1 MARYVRQSYHD
12 EYREGGWV
20 IPHFILT
27 KSILR
32 FPPDSRG
39 MCREMLCSGI
49 STKEG
54 LGYIRIPK
62 IFKNTLRLWIDNQN
76 SMGYTLS
83 KIKDKETPQMT
94 KSYKIAE
101 EIAKEIVKTRN
112 AKYKALKEKDLESY
126 DKFNALSM
134 SLEEALERFGYRV
147 FLEYGD
153 SPMLLR
159 EGRVAFEVI
168 GASISEVLK

>member
-1 MARYVRQSYHD
+1 
-12 EYREGGWV
+12 
-20 IPHFILT
+20 
-27 KSILR
+27 
-32 FPPDSRG
+32 
-39 MCREMLCSGI
+39 
-49 STKEG
+49 
-54 LGYIRIPK
+54 
-62 IFKNTLRLWIDNQN
+62 
-76 SMGYTLS
+76 
-83 KIKDKETPQMT
+83 MT

-101 EIAKEIVKTRN
+101 EIAKEIVKVRN

-126 DKFNALSM
+126 DKFNELGLSLM
-134 SLEEALERFGYRV
+134 DALERFGYRV